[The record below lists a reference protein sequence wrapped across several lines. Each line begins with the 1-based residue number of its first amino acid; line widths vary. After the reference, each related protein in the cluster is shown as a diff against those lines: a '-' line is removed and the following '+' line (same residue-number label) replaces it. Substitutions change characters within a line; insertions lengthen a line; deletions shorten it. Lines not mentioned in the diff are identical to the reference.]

1 MLLST
6 FVCWCFCENGC
17 FLFSWVGNF
26 REWKNL
32 FFCISVIVSVT
43 IHTGEDPQVLLYTLT
58 QKIVRAR
65 NGVKQERHREVDCFD
80 LVTQP

>member
-1 MLLST
+1 MLS
-6 FVCWCFCENGC
+6 V
-17 FLFSWVGNF
+17 FLGRYLGVEKLVSS
-26 REWKNL
+26 
-32 FFCISVIVSVT
+32 CISVIVSVT

-58 QKIVRAR
+58 RKIVRA